1 MSLNADICTFW
12 TVLVLVIALL
22 PIILL
27 MKTPESL
34 LHLLGFDRILLPF
47 HILHDTVSIEG
58 LGALDVLLR
67 ILVAF

>member
-34 LHLLGFDRILLPF
+34 LHLLGLDRILLSF